1 MVTRFGNANST
12 YYNFGSKR
20 SELEGE
26 ISESACP
33 GTRDQVSPPTD
44 KGTIEALRAENE
56 HLRQCLYHRATFAQE
71 RDYTRYQRFV
81 QGVSTSAIAKAINDL
96 SSIRVAKGS
105 TGKSINLPV
114 QFIYRL
120 TYEIVEQVATTQECK
135 WEDKPN
141 GLSKLKWLWRNNL
154 LFLMPFAVMAIQA
167 LFSTMRSVDPQNTE
181 RLFRSL
187 EKHLSGKTTK
197 KSP

>member
-1 MVTRFGNANST
+1 MITRFGNANSVIN
-12 YYNFGSKR
+12 NFGSKR

-26 ISESACP
+26 ISETACP
-33 GTRDQVSPPTD
+33 GTRDQVAPPTD
-44 KGTIEALRAENE
+44 KDTIEALRAENE

-71 RDYTRYQRFV
+71 RDYRRYQSFV
-81 QGVSTSAIAKAINDL
+81 QGVSTSSIAKTINDL
-96 SSIRVAKGS
+96 STVFITHKGRPKP
-105 TGKSINLPV
+105 TKLPV

-120 TYEIVEQVATTQECK
+120 TYEIVEQVATKQECR

-167 LFSTMRSVDPQNTE
+167 VFSTMGSVDPQNTE
-181 RLFRSL
+181 RLFKSL
-187 EKHLSGKTTK
+187 EQHLSGKSTK
-197 KSP
+197 KKP